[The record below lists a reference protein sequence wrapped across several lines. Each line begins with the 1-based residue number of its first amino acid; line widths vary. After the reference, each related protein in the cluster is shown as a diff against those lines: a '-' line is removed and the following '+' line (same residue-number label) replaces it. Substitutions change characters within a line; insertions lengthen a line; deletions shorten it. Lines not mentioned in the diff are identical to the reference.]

1 MMVELIRHGKTTLQ
15 EERRYVGSTDDSLSP
30 KGAQALVAAGKSP
43 ARVYVTPLRRTS
55 QTAALVFPDAELVV
69 VPGLEEMD
77 FGSFEGQSHRELEH
91 DPAYRAWLDGSCVG
105 RCPGGE
111 ARDEFVQRVA
121 SAFAQLLDQAI
132 SRGEEGVTIVAH
144 GGTIM
149 AVMERFG
156 RPRREFFAWQ
166 VAQGC
171 GLVLD
176 ASVWARTGT
185 LRLMGES
192 DHRREDVSS

>member
-1 MMVELIRHGKTTLQ
+1 MMVELMRHAKTTLQ

-30 KGAQALVAAGKSP
+30 KGAHALVAASESP

-55 QTAALVFPDAELVV
+55 QTAALVFPGAELVV

-77 FGSFEGQSHRELEH
+77 FGTFEGHSYDELEH

-121 SAFAQLLDQAI
+121 SAFARLLDQAV
-132 SRGEEGVTIVAH
+132 SHGEGSVTVVAH

-171 GLVLD
+171 GILLD
-176 ASVWARTGT
+176 ATKWVRTGT
-185 LRLMGES
+185 LRFVGET
-192 DHRREDVSS
+192 DHRRKDVSP